1 MPNTIN
7 DETNSI
13 YHYLHLANLHGQDS
27 EKAFINYK
35 KAADCGHVDSQYY
48 VAYQYDVKQDY
59 LKALKYYRKA
69 AAQQHE
75 SAISRIKTLQDEAE
89 KLYKQAMGLKC
100 STQEVKYF
108 ESAAKLGHKNAQY
121 FLASRYAR
129 GLYVEKNSSMAMKWY
144 KKSADQGVKDAQF
157 ELAELLKKGS
167 IGIPANEIEAVKYY
181 RLASKQGHLEA
192 QKLLLELQLKLGIQY
207 FTGKGLPQPDKFK
220 AAVCFVEASVLGSP
234 SAQNY
239 LGIMI
244 EAGSGGLEQN
254 YTMAASLYKSASSQ
268 GIISAHFNLA
278 DCYEKG
284 LGVKK
289 NVLKAIRLY
298 TKAATNRHEK
308 SQAALVRLKQD
319 AKQGNPLIQQAF
331 NTLDSEA
338 NSFNTQGVDY
348 ALGRN
353 GAKKDINKAIE
364 HYTQA
369 AERGSQYAQYNLA
382 VLFLSGR
389 SVKKD
394 EDEALRFFHLSAEAG
409 FKDAQYLLG
418 RLYEKKAKYTEA
430 RIWYLKAKQQGHRRA
445 RYRLSRLDSLQLHQ
459 GWKHEIAIKKSGKK
473 TALIVSEESSQARHL
488 AEKIYNHEKIAE
500 FRAVGNI
507 VRVEGGLIDYLIE
520 YNNCPENPVMTI
532 AFRGSVTLWDDFVKT
547 NGEYPHRSLEEIDRK
562 DRGVAEQFIYD
573 VVAIVGEHSAH
584 GGFIKRYSRMQ
595 DHMHADINKLIH
607 DHHLAY
613 SDVYFIF
620 SGHSLGGAIASL
632 AARDFKMQHPE
643 SGYIG
648 LITVS
653 SPRVYGTNAAQET
666 ERLLGKKN
674 IMRWWRSGDIVTA
687 VPPASFGFE
696 HIGMDYMLKP
706 LMGAGALDLSSKHNI
721 ELINQDLAGETWRQE
736 RNPFHVGLSEHP
748 GIFGKANKLAKTV
761 VVRPVATIGEM
772 SYTYARIGLNFF
784 GSAVKPLKNAII
796 ESVINDHKKP

>member
-7 DETNSI
+7 DETNGI
-13 YHYLHLANLHGQDS
+13 YHYLHLANLRGQDN
-27 EKAFINYK
+27 EKAFIYYK
-35 KAADCGHVDSQYY
+35 KAADCGHIDSQYF

-75 SAISRIKTLQDEAE
+75 LAISRIKTLQDEAE
-89 KLYKQAMGLKC
+89 KLYKLAMGLKC
-100 STQEVKYF
+100 STQEVIYF

-129 GLYVEKNSSMAMKWY
+129 GLYVDKNSSIAMNWY

-167 IGIPANEIEAVKYY
+167 LGIPANEIEAVKYY
-181 RLASKQGHLEA
+181 RLAAKQGHLEA
-192 QKLLLELQLKLGIQY
+192 KKILLELQLKLGIQY
-207 FTGKGLPQPDKFK
+207 YTGKGLPQADEYK

-308 SQAALVRLKQD
+308 SQASLVRLKQD

-338 NSFNTQGVDY
+338 NSFNTQGVDC

-369 AERGSQYAQYNLA
+369 AERGSQYAQY
-382 VLFLSGR
+382 
-389 SVKKD
+389 
-394 EDEALRFFHLSAEAG
+394 
-409 FKDAQYLLG
+409 LLG
-418 RLYEKKAKYTEA
+418 RLYEKKAQYTEA

-459 GWKHEIAIKKSGKK
+459 GWKHEITIKKSGNK
-473 TALIVSEESSQARHL
+473 TALIVSEESSHARHL

-500 FRAVGNI
+500 FRAVGNM

-607 DHHLAY
+607 DNHLAY

-632 AARDFKMQHPE
+632 AARDFKMKHPE

-648 LITVS
+648 LVTVS

-666 ERLLGKKN
+666 EKLLGKKN

-784 GSAVKPLKNAII
+784 GSAIKPVTNAII
-796 ESVINDHKKP
+796 ESVISDHKKP